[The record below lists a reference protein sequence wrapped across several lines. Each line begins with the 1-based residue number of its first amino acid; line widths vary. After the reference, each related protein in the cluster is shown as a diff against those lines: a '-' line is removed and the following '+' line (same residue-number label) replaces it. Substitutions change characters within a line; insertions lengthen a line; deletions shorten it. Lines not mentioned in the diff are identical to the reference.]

1 MKKSLILF
9 SFLFAI
15 IGCTNAITTSGAI
28 IDYFDFPLVGVN
40 YVSEEPLEEGTDF
53 YLYVT
58 TIERKVKYGIG
69 ISESKPEN
77 FDNYNTID
85 YVQYEIKYSLDEEQ
99 QKNITTKIR
108 RFEGLNPSAT
118 SSVMQKG
125 YLEEIEYSGWYNY
138 EKEVVISITFTEGT
152 SYNNKKILLK
162 MINAYYTWDI
172 LE

>member
-15 IGCTNAITTSGAI
+15 IGCINEIPTNSI
-28 IDYFDFPLVGVN
+28 IDRWHDDDTLVVN

-58 TIERKVKYGIG
+58 IMGRKVKYGIG

-77 FDNYNTID
+77 FDNYNTIK
-85 YVQYEIKYSLDEEQ
+85 YIQYTEYSIDEEQ
-99 QKNITTKIR
+99 QKNITTKIC

-125 YLEEIEYSGWYNY
+125 YLEEIEYSGWYN
-138 EKEVVISITFTEGT
+138 SITFTEGT

-172 LE
+172 LEY